1 MIKIKVKN
9 INQALKELKRKVYKS
24 RMIIELRERE
34 EYTKKSV
41 KRRKEIQRAAYR
53 QKKKRESE

>member
-9 INQALKELKRKVYKS
+9 INQALKELKGKVYKS
-24 RMIIELRERE
+24 RMMIELRERE